1 MIKNIF
7 FDLDGTINNSGIGI
21 KKAIKYALKNFDIEI
36 ESEEFIK
43 KYIGPPL
50 LDCFMEFN
58 GLSREDSEKAL
69 KYYRDYYNT
78 IGKFEAEVYD
88 GMIDLLKELKE
99 KGVNLYVATSKPED
113 VMYEVLTHF
122 NLLELFD
129 AVYGASLD
137 STRNKKTAVIK
148 YALETGG
155 MERET
160 SIMIGDHHHDV
171 LGAKENGMKSVAVTY
186 GYGDRLEIFNSNPDY
201 TVSTVAQLR
210 KLLLGLI

>member
-113 VMYEVLTHF
+113 VMYDVLTHF
-122 NLLELFD
+122 NLLQLFD

>member
-99 KGVNLYVATSKPED
+99 KGANLYVATSKPED
-113 VMYEVLTHF
+113 VMYDVLTHF
-122 NLLELFD
+122 NLLQLFD

>member
-99 KGVNLYVATSKPED
+99 KGANLYVATSKPED
-113 VMYEVLTHF
+113 VMYDVLTHF
-122 NLLELFD
+122 NLLQLFD

-186 GYGDRLEIFNSNPDY
+186 GYGDRLEIFNSHPDY